1 MKFNIKPFLLAIVS
15 VLILAGMFTGT
26 IQTVIPFADPL
37 NEIFF
42 CVLISMLF
50 GGSLIA
56 SFSPNK

>member
-1 MKFNIKPFLLAIVS
+1 MKFNIKPFLIAIVS
-15 VLILAGMFTGT
+15 ILILAGMVTGT

-42 CVLISMLF
+42 CILVSMLF

>member
-1 MKFNIKPFLLAIVS
+1 MV
-15 VLILAGMFTGT
+15 TGT
-26 IQTVIPFADPL
+26 VQTVIPFADPL